1 MRFLG
6 TLLLCLG
13 ALAAEQLSPSR
24 PASFAQSNQQQA
36 RGVINRMITALG
48 GQAYLNVHDM
58 YSQGRYGRF
67 HNEQMVATNLFYRY
81 WQWPDSERNEL
92 TEQRDV
98 VYLFLGDKEYEVTF
112 RGGHE
117 MDPEKDESVKEAL
130 QRRHFTLAKVLREWL
145 KDPGTILLDEG
156 PALAEGQMTER
167 ITIINSNNDAVTL
180 LVSSDSHL
188 PVQKIFS
195 VRDPKTHERD
205 EEIETYGGWRTV
217 DGINTPWSVQ
227 ISRNGAL
234 LRSESITG
242 VAYNQRPADSYFTPK
257 LINHEKDKRK

>member
-6 TLLLCLG
+6 LLFLWLG
-13 ALAAEQLSPSR
+13 ALVALKLSPSR
-24 PASFAQSNQQQA
+24 PLNGAQSNQQQA
-36 RGVINRMITALG
+36 RAVIDHMITALG

-67 HNEQMVATNLFYRY
+67 HNDQMVATNLFYRF
-81 WQWPDSERNEL
+81 WKWPDSERSEL

-98 VYLFLGDKEYEVTF
+98 VYLFLDDKEYEVTF
-112 RGGHE
+112 RGGRE
-117 MDPEKDESVKEAL
+117 LDPEKDESVKQAL
-130 QRRHFTLAKVLREWL
+130 ERRHFTLAKVLREWL

-167 ITIINSNNDAVTL
+167 ITIINPKNDAVTL
-180 LVSSDSHL
+180 LVSTDTHL

-195 VRDPKTHERD
+195 VRDPTTHERD
-205 EEIETYGGWRTV
+205 EEIETYGGWRMV

-242 VAYNQRPADSYFTPK
+242 VAYNQRPPDNYFTPK
-257 LINHEKDKRK
+257 LINHAKDKKK